1 MSSAESTEGIV
12 VSVATEVDVDSVA
25 PMYDS
30 YRAFYRAEPDP
41 EGSRRFLRERL
52 SRGESIVLVAR
63 SRGEPVG
70 FLQIYPSF
78 SSVAMRPILV
88 VNDLFVRPE
97 ARRRGVGFLLL
108 EEAKRQARDRGAVR
122 LSLSTQVTNEAAQAL
137 YRANG
142 WVRQDDFFVFT
153 FKMV

>member
-1 MSSAESTEGIV
+1 MPNAEGIQV
-12 VSVATEVDVDSVA
+12 TIATEADIDSVA
-25 PMYDS
+25 PMYDA
-30 YRAFYRAEPDP
+30 YRAFYGAVPDAE
-41 EGSRRFLRERL
+41 GARRFLRERI
-52 SRGESIVLVAR
+52 SREESIVLLAR
-63 SRGEPVG
+63 ASREPVG

-122 LSLSTQVTNEAAQAL
+122 LTLSTQVTNETAQAL

-153 FKMV
+153 FKIV

>member
-1 MSSAESTEGIV
+1 MSSAESTEGVV
-12 VSVATEVDVDSVA
+12 VSVATEADVDSVA
-25 PMYDS
+25 TMYDS
-30 YRAFYRAEPDP
+30 YRAFYRA
-41 EGSRRFLRERL
+41 
-52 SRGESIVLVAR
+52 
-63 SRGEPVG
+63 EPVG